1 LGSTARTQ
9 HSVSPDVRALAESWR
24 VSLAAA
30 NLAENTRATYADS
43 LSSFVAFLAEHG
55 MPSAVA
61 SITREHVEAWTA
73 DLAERYRPSTVRN
86 RYTGVRM
93 FFRWA
98 VEEGEIPVSPMANMR
113 PPMLPPVPIPVLTE
127 DQLRGIL
134 EACSGTDLESRRDLA
149 IVRLFMSS
157 GLRLS
162 ELAGLRTG
170 DLDLITR
177 TATVQ
182 GKGRKVRP
190 VGLGAKAAK
199 AIDRYLRAR
208 PHRED
213 DVLWVGRKGAMTPS
227 GIRQALERRGRIAG
241 VPDLHPHMLR
251 HYFAH
256 TWLASGGE
264 ETDLMRL
271 AGWSS
276 RAMVG
281 RYAASTG
288 EARALAAHKKIAPG
302 EDL

>member
-1 LGSTARTQ
+1 
-9 HSVSPDVRALAESWR
+9 
-24 VSLAAA
+24 
-30 NLAENTRATYADS
+30 
-43 LSSFVAFLAEHG
+43 
-55 MPSAVA
+55 
-61 SITREHVEAWTA
+61 
-73 DLAERYRPSTVRN
+73 
-86 RYTGVRM
+86 M

-98 VEEGEIPVSPMANMR
+98 VEEGEIPISPMANMR

-127 DQLRGIL
+127 DQLRAIL

-177 TATVQ
+177 TATVK

-208 PHRED
+208 PHRDD
-213 DVLWVGRKGAMTPS
+213 DVLWVGRKGPMSPS
-227 GIRQALERRGRIAG
+227 GIRQALERRGRTAG
-241 VPDLHPHMLR
+241 VPNLHPHMLR

-288 EARALAAHKKIAPG
+288 EARALAAHKRIAPG

>member
-1 LGSTARTQ
+1 
-9 HSVSPDVRALAESWR
+9 
-24 VSLAAA
+24 
-30 NLAENTRATYADS
+30 
-43 LSSFVAFLAEHG
+43 

-98 VEEGEIPVSPMANMR
+98 VEEGEIQVSPMANMR
-113 PPMLPPVPIPVLTE
+113 PPMLPPVPIPVLRE
-127 DQLRGIL
+127 EQLRSIL
-134 EACSGTDLESRRDLA
+134 EACGGTDLESRRDLA

-177 TATVQ
+177 TATVK

-213 DVLWVGRKGAMTPS
+213 DALWVGRKGAMTPS
-227 GIRQALERRGRIAG
+227 GIRQALERRGRMAG
-241 VPDLHPHMLR
+241 VPGLHPHMLR

-288 EARALAAHKKIAPG
+288 EARALAAHKRIAPG